1 MGFFT
6 FVLTG
11 QPQHKDFQSLDAI
24 AQTSQL
30 STLCVCVCSGVVFL
44 LGVDGIRTGLPSNLK
59 WVRYFKPLMQL

>member
-11 QPQHKDFQSLDAI
+11 QPQHKDLQSLEAI

-30 STLCVCVCSGVVFL
+30 STFCVCVCAVLF
-44 LGVDGIRTGLPSNLK
+44 
-59 WVRYFKPLMQL
+59 FC

>member
-11 QPQHKDFQSLDAI
+11 QPQHKDLQSLETI

-30 STLCVCVCSGVVFL
+30 STFCVCAVL
-44 LGVDGIRTGLPSNLK
+44 LFFFFR
-59 WVRYFKPLMQL
+59 